1 VISRR
6 MRRELGI
13 SSKTKLAVYMRRNK
27 LVLTKLEFPHLGEE
41 LKGLFQE
48 IDENYKRRRRPTER
62 EILEAIKSYRDKK
75 RKE

>member
-1 VISRR
+1 

>member
-1 VISRR
+1 MISRR